1 MQDLSILK
9 ARDLSPAAKKVF
21 EAILGRNLQ
30 DDDEVGIWAS
40 RPHPAPT
47 GQPRKDAWRELN
59 QHLDLMGS
67 TAKDLPADEIE
78 KLVDDVCYEVRH
90 GHR

>member
-1 MQDLSILK
+1 MQDLSIRK
-9 ARDLSPAAKKVF
+9 ARDLSPVAKEVF

-40 RPHPAPT
+40 RPHKAPT
-47 GQPRKDAWRELN
+47 GQPRKEAWRDLN
-59 QHLDLMGS
+59 QHLDLMAS
-67 TAKDLPADEIE
+67 TVKDLPADEME
-78 KLVDDVCYEVRH
+78 KLVDDVCDEVRH